1 MEGTAKRIMRLV
13 HMWRLDGGHRHWR
26 IMSTCSHVEAR
37 WRTQGIDWG
46 HNACIFSS
54 KKKHHNKRKYSWGK
68 VTAIN
73 MFERAI
79 LIYICV
85 TSLRFRDNLMT

>member
-13 HMWRLDGGHRHWR
+13 HMWRLDGGH
-26 IMSTCSHVEAR
+26 
-37 WRTQGIDWG
+37 
-46 HNACIFSS
+46 NACIFSS
-54 KKKHHNKRKYSWGK
+54 KHHNKRKYSWGK

-85 TSLRFRDNLMT
+85 SSLRFRDNLMT